1 MKAAEDAG
9 QGGRAAAE
17 RAPGHEA
24 ARGEPYD
31 PRTVQEKWQERW
43 AALGPF
49 RASDDPAD
57 PRERFYMV
65 DMFPYPSG
73 DLHMGHAEAYA
84 VGDAMARYFFQRG
97 HNVLH
102 PIGWDAFGLPAENAA
117 IRNNSHPADWTY
129 KNIET
134 QAASFARYAVSFD
147 WSRRLYTCDPAY
159 YRWNQWLFLRFFERG
174 LAYRKGGY
182 VNWCPKDQTVLAN
195 EQVIAGR
202 CERCGTEV
210 VRRVLTQWYF
220 KITEYADR
228 LLADAEA
235 LEGNCPDRVLTMQR
249 NWIGRS
255 TGADVDFVVEGRDE
269 PITVYTTRPDTL
281 YGATFMVVAADSTL
295 ASELC
300 AEGQRAEFEAYL
312 AQVRKLTDIERQSTD
327 REKTGVFLGVY
338 AVNPVN
344 GERIPM
350 WAADYVLP
358 DYGTGA
364 IMAVPAHDQ
373 RDLDFARKFGLPV
386 QIVVAT
392 DQPDPA
398 ATGVATPGDGVLV
411 NSGPLDGLSKREA
424 IDRITDILSGKG
436 LGKAAVNY
444 RLRDWLLSR
453 QRFWGTPIPIIH
465 CPSCGEVPVPEE
477 QLPVELP
484 DLRGADLTPK
494 GVSPLAAATDWVNV
508 ECPKCGGPAKRDTDT
523 MDTFVD
529 SSWYQFRYTS
539 PRYEGGPFRQEDV
552 ERWAPVDLYVG
563 GVEHAILHLLYAR
576 FFTKVLQDMGL
587 LSFGEPFT
595 RLINQGQVI
604 NRGKAMSKSLGNGVD
619 LGEQIALYGV
629 DAIRLTMVFASPPQD
644 DIDWADVNPDAMVKF
659 LGRVRRIAADVAAAG
674 TPQRDFG
681 DGHRDL
687 RRVVHRIV
695 DEVTRQVESFHLNV
709 AVARLMELVSAVRK
723 AIDSGAGPADPA
735 VREGAEAL
743 AVMLSLFAPYTAEEC
758 WEVLG
763 GLDHVGPDGIQSVA
777 RASWPV
783 ADPALLVQE
792 TITCVVQ
799 VNGKVRDRLEVSP
812 DITEAELRDLALA
825 ASGAA
830 RALTGLGIQRVVVRP
845 PKLVNIVAALHAAE
859 NRYHLAE
866 DGGVIAEDRREG
878 RVVGHQPDVPV
889 ALLERLDG
897 GLAVDHGRDDLAV
910 LRVLLLADDDPV
922 PVGDGSVDHRVTG
935 DLEHEQ
941 VALAD

>member
-1 MKAAEDAG
+1 MT
-9 QGGRAAAE
+9 AAE
-17 RAPGHEA
+17 RADEA
-24 ARGEPYD
+24 KAYD
-31 PRTVQEKWQERW
+31 PRDVQDKWQGRW
-43 AALGPF
+43 ADIDPF
-49 RASDDPAD
+49 RASDDPDD
-57 PRERFYMV
+57 PRERFYLL

-84 VGDAMARYFFQRG
+84 IGDALARYWFLRG
-97 HNVLH
+97 KNVLH

-117 IRNNSHPADWTY
+117 IRNNTHPADWTY
-129 KNIET
+129 KNIDT
-134 QAASFARYAVSFD
+134 QAASFRRYATSFD
-147 WSRRLYTCDPAY
+147 WSRRLATCDPEY
-159 YRWNQWLFLRFFERG
+159 YRWNQWLFLRFYDRG

-182 VNWCPKDQTVLAN
+182 VNWCPHDQTVLAN
-195 EQVIAGR
+195 EQVINGR

-228 LLADAEA
+228 LLADAAA
-235 LEGNCPDRVLTMQR
+235 LEGEWPDRVLTMQR

-255 TGADVDFVVEGRDE
+255 TGAEVDFVVEGRDE
-269 PITVYTTRPDTL
+269 PVTVYTTRPDTL
-281 YGATFMVVAADSTL
+281 FGATFMVVAADSAL
-295 ASELC
+295 AGELC
-300 AEGQRAEFEAYL
+300 GDGQRAEFEAYV

-327 REKTGVFLGVY
+327 REKTGVFLGAY

-373 RDLDFARKFGLPV
+373 RDLDFALKFGLPV
-386 QIVVAT
+386 QVVVAT
-392 DQPDPA
+392 DLPDPVVSG
-398 ATGVATPGDGVLV
+398 TATPGDGVLV

-424 IDRITDILSGKG
+424 IDRIIEILSDKG

-465 CPSCGEVPVPEE
+465 CPSCGEVPVPED

-484 DLRGADLTPK
+484 DLRGADLAPK
-494 GVSPLAAATDWVNV
+494 GVSPLAAASDWVNV
-508 ECPKCGGPAKRDTDT
+508 ECPKCGGAARRDTDT

-529 SSWYQFRYTS
+529 SSWYQFRFCS
-539 PRYEGGPFRQEDV
+539 PRYEGGPFRQEDI

-595 RLINQGQVI
+595 RLINQGQVL
-604 NRGKAMSKSLGNGVD
+604 NGGKAMSKSLGNGVN
-619 LGEQIALYGV
+619 LGEQIGLYGV

-644 DIDWADVNPDAMVKF
+644 DIDWADVNPEAMVKF
-659 LGRVRRIAADVAAAG
+659 LGRVWRIAAEVAAAG
-674 TPQRDFG
+674 PANREFAVG
-681 DGHRDL
+681 DRDL
-687 RRVVHRIV
+687 RRVTHRVI
-695 DEVTRQVESFHLNV
+695 DEVTRQVENYHLNV
-709 AVARLMELVSAVRK
+709 AVARLMELVSATRK
-723 AIDSGAGPADPA
+723 AIDSGPGAADPA
-735 VREGAEAL
+735 VREAAEAL
-743 AVMLSLFAPYTAEEC
+743 AVMLSLFAPYTAEES

-763 GLDHVGPDGIQSVA
+763 GPAGPEGILSVA
-777 RASWPV
+777 RAAWPT

-812 DITEAELRDLALA
+812 DITEAQLHEMAVAAPGVTRALA
-825 ASGAA
+825 GQE
-830 RALTGLGIQRVVVRP
+830 IKRVVVRP
-845 PKLVNIVAALHAAE
+845 PKLVNIVAA
-859 NRYHLAE
+859 
-866 DGGVIAEDRREG
+866 
-878 RVVGHQPDVPV
+878 
-889 ALLERLDG
+889 
-897 GLAVDHGRDDLAV
+897 
-910 LRVLLLADDDPV
+910 
-922 PVGDGSVDHRVTG
+922 
-935 DLEHEQ
+935 
-941 VALAD
+941 